1 MEAVISREMR
11 LRREDFISLLDIS
24 PPELRSLM
32 WLYQNGRTDMS
43 SFAEGIDVPLS
54 TATRIVNRLVKKGI
68 AVRHRSD
75 LDRRTVEID
84 LSPSA
89 YEHGQRYRDKRQAS
103 LERILAA
110 LDATESETLV
120 ALLEKGLLL
129 SGPPEP
135 QSALARRAAST
146 K

>member
-1 MEAVISREMR
+1 MEAVMSREMR
-11 LRREDFISLLDIS
+11 LRKEDVISLLNIS
-24 PPELRSLM
+24 PPEFRSMM
-32 WLYQNGRTDMS
+32 WLYQNGRTVMS
-43 SFAEGIDVPLS
+43 NFAEGIDVPLS

-68 AVRHRSD
+68 AVRYRSD

-89 YEHGQRYRDKRQAS
+89 YEHGQRFRAKRQAA
-103 LERILAA
+103 LERILEP
-110 LDATESETLV
+110 LDAAESETVV
-120 ALLEKGLLL
+120 ALLEKGLRL

-135 QSALARRAAST
+135 QSALARRANNT

>member
-1 MEAVISREMR
+1 MEAVMSREMR
-11 LRREDFISLLDIS
+11 LRRADMISLLDLS
-24 PPELRSLM
+24 PPELRSLI

-68 AVRHRSD
+68 AIRHRSEI
-75 LDRRTVEID
+75 DRRTVEID

-89 YEHGQRYRDKRQAS
+89 YEHGQRYRAKRQAA
-103 LERILAA
+103 LERILEP
-110 LDATESETLV
+110 LDAAESETLV
-120 ALLEKGLLL
+120 ALLEKGLRL

-135 QSALARRAAST
+135 QSALARHANNT